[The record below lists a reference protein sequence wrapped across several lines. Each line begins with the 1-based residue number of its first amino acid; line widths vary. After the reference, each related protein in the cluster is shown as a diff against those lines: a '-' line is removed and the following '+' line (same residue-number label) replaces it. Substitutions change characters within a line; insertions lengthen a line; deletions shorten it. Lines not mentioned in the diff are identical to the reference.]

1 MSKSELLQEAKNLG
15 VPAKGLARMK
25 NADLELLIEEAKNT
39 QVGVA
44 GTLKHRILELHGEG
58 MDKKEIHTQLTGSKE
73 VTDWASQLKCGK
85 IRMGYIYTVIRN
97 AK

>member
-1 MSKSELLQEAKNLG
+1 MSKAALVQEAKDLG
-15 VPAKGLARMK
+15 IKAKGLARMK
-25 NADLELLIEEAKNT
+25 NANLELLIKEAQNT
-39 QVGVA
+39 KIGVG

-58 MDKKEIHTQLTGSKE
+58 LEKKEIFTKLESE
-73 VTDWASQLKCGK
+73 DWAKGLKCGK